1 MKNKKKLLAIHLNE
15 FNYEYLKYGSKKYK
29 LRFLKKLVS
38 LKKIRTFTK
47 DKTQNKDLDPWV
59 QSVSISSG
67 QTSKKH
73 KVFKLG
79 QKLPKNLINIWD
91 LLTKKKIDCFV
102 WGPMNSSYKKNRYM
116 KLFFPDPWYY
126 ISTPHPKNLN
136 NLHKL
141 PKYYAKNYLDVNLFK
156 ITKYTLV
163 FIYSLL
169 KKNIIFFTIK
179 NFDLIIKSIIF
190 KGLKNFI
197 LFFIL
202 I

>member
-79 QKLPKNLINIWD
+79 QKLPKNLIY
-91 LLTKKKIDCFV
+91 C
-102 WGPMNSSYKKNRYM
+102 
-116 KLFFPDPWYY
+116 
-126 ISTPHPKNLN
+126 
-136 NLHKL
+136 
-141 PKYYAKNYLDVNLFK
+141 
-156 ITKYTLV
+156 
-163 FIYSLL
+163 
-169 KKNIIFFTIK
+169 IK
-179 NFDLIIKSIIF
+179 
-190 KGLKNFI
+190 
-197 LFFIL
+197 
-202 I
+202 